1 MARSKKTKKKQ
12 FETLEKEK
20 YVTPDQ
26 IFEAFVGTADD
37 LTPPAYWTFKDVDI
51 QTLHDNTRP
60 LLFVIILSNHSVQ
73 CCYNAETSP
82 LIYTAN

>member
-1 MARSKKTKKKQ
+1 MLLDIPTKGQIKENKKKQ

-37 LTPPAYWTFKDVDI
+37 LTPPTY
-51 QTLHDNTRP
+51 
-60 LLFVIILSNHSVQ
+60 
-73 CCYNAETSP
+73 
-82 LIYTAN
+82 